1 MTNKEKYRQAFSAI
15 HASADFTKELKEM
28 EQNKKPT
35 KRIRF
40 SAVAACLTACILV
53 LSCATVAYAADFG
66 GFRQTVQLLIR
77 GGKATVQLDGQGN
90 YAIDYVDEDGKKVH
104 RDVRTYQIL
113 PDGSEVPASNEDIL
127 RHLQNPEVV
136 LKEDGKV
143 MLYWRTQALDI
154 TDRFQNGVAYVLL
167 EDEDET
173 LYLTIS
179 RDGGWKCGF
188 TGFLSPDF
196 NFDS

>member
-15 HASADFTKELKEM
+15 HASAEFTKELKEM
-28 EQNKKPT
+28 EQVKKYP

-77 GGKATVQLDGQGN
+77 GGKAKATVQLDGQGN

-104 RDVRTYQIL
+104 QDVRSYQMM
-113 PDGSEVPASNEDIL
+113 PDGSKVPSSNEAIL
-127 RHLQNPEVV
+127 RHLQAPDVV
-136 LKEDGKV
+136 LKEDGTV
-143 MLYWRTQALDI
+143 MLYWRKQALDI
-154 TDRFQNGVAYVLL
+154 TDRFQDGVAYVLL
-167 EDEDET
+167 EDVDET

-188 TGFLSPDF
+188 TSFPSPD
-196 NFDS
+196 